1 MVLGLANI
9 WYRALLPMVHLQR
22 RVYALPVKCLASAK
36 PRTELLIALTG
47 ILMEY

>member
-9 WYRALLPMVHLQR
+9 VYRSLLPMVHLQR
-22 RVYALPVKCLASAK
+22 RVYVLPVKCLVSAK
-36 PRTELLIALTG
+36 PRTEFLIALTG